1 VRNLTGSYD
10 FFIKQQ
16 GAGVNMDSAADQSR
30 FEGAQLIC
38 GEGGEAEFYD
48 ARFLISTLLIFVA
61 KGDGNISNL
70 ESDKMIGLLSSK
82 FDTRSAEA
90 LARLSTAIMALVND
104 ADVVQKMQKISQGLS
119 ADEKSEVFAMLLE
132 LALADEELD
141 AGEIKAIQQAGQI
154 LGLSQDAVHA
164 ALRSSSA
171 GV

>member
-1 VRNLTGSYD
+1 
-10 FFIKQQ
+10 
-16 GAGVNMDSAADQSR
+16 MDSAADQSR
-30 FEGAQLIC
+30 FEGTKLIC
-38 GEGGEAEFYD
+38 GEGDEAEVYD

-90 LARLSTAIMALVND
+90 LERLSTAIMALVND
-104 ADVVQKMQKISQGLS
+104 ADVVQKLQKISQGLS

-141 AGEIKAIQQAGQI
+141 SGEVKAIQQAGQI
-154 LGLSQDAVHA
+154 LGISQDAVHA
-164 ALRSSSA
+164 ALRSGSSR
-171 GV
+171 V

>member
-1 VRNLTGSYD
+1 
-10 FFIKQQ
+10 
-16 GAGVNMDSAADQSR
+16 MDSAADQSR
-30 FEGAQLIC
+30 FEGTKLIC
-38 GEGGEAEFYD
+38 GEGDEAEVYD

-90 LARLSTAIMALVND
+90 LERLSTAIMALVND

-132 LALADEELD
+132 LALADEDLD
-141 AGEIKAIQQAGQI
+141 PGEIKAIEQAGQI
-154 LGLSQDAVHA
+154 LGLSQDAVHT
-164 ALRSSSA
+164 ALRSGSPD
-171 GV
+171 V